1 MAIDSKNA
9 KTLVKKSKSTT
20 NGQLTIKSNLKAGL
34 GLFKNKIIS
43 ESSAWEDDLR
53 VTIKK

>member
-1 MAIDSKNA
+1 MATDSKA
-9 KTLVKKSKSTT
+9 PKTLVKKSTT
-20 NGQLTIKSNLKAGL
+20 NGQFATKSNLKAGL
-34 GLFKNKIIS
+34 GLFKDKIIS